1 MQRPQT
7 KPKVWVLNLD
17 AEQEL
22 STRGSYTAPSAL
34 KRIVARQ
41 RLPLLGSLVAPG
53 DYVVL
58 DDLEA
63 GKGAPPQ
70 AAGTSEGERERAG
83 APSGAKPGR
92 VLRLDPGLD
101 AERALASETLA
112 AQDAASLAR
121 HLQPVLDTG
130 VLRNLPGHAWSPTP
144 NALGLLRR
152 FGAVVAPAPGLDILR
167 QVNARSFAAQL
178 HAQLAL
184 DPGTLTK
191 HVASSLGEALAA
203 LGQPAPLGWL
213 VRRSFGAAGRGR
225 MRIASLDSHRLTA
238 AEQSWLVASLAIGP
252 LVLEP
257 WVEVTQEFTR
267 SAWLGTDG
275 SVSISAPC
283 LQGTNDAGAWSGSR
297 RISTTEVARADDD
310 ALGAAMESAGRALHQ
325 AGYSGPFGIDAFR
338 HRTGPGAT
346 ALNPM
351 SEINA
356 RFTMDWTCAMGEG
369 PASAVVVEPSDS
381 TLANAQPAPTQAPKS
396 PRTTP

>member
-1 MQRPQT
+1 MQRPQPS
-7 KPKVWVLNLD
+7 PKVWVLNLD

-22 STRGSYTAPSAL
+22 STRGSYTAPVGL
-34 KRIVARQ
+34 MRIVARQ

-53 DYVVL
+53 DYVVQG
-58 DDLEA
+58 D
-63 GKGAPPQ
+63 P
-70 AAGTSEGERERAG
+70 AAGPGAMAPGLGPGDGGTAG
-83 APSGAKPGR
+83 ARPSR
-92 VLRLDPGLD
+92 VFQLDPELD
-101 AERALASETLA
+101 ATGAMASETLA
-112 AQDAASLAR
+112 APEADTLAR
-121 HLQPVLDTG
+121 HLLPVRDLS
-130 VLRNLPGHAWSPTP
+130 VLRNLHGHAWSPTP
-144 NALGLLRR
+144 NALARLRGV
-152 FGAVVAPAPGLDILR
+152 GAGVATAPSLDVLR
-167 QVNARSFAAQL
+167 QVNARSFAARL
-178 HAQLAL
+178 HRQLAL
-184 DPGTLTK
+184 AQGALTK
-191 HVASSLGEALAA
+191 HVCASLDEALTT
-203 LGQPAPLGWL
+203 LGRAAPLGWL

-225 MRIASLDSHRLTA
+225 MRIASLANHKLTS
-238 AEQSWLVASLAIGP
+238 AEHSWLVASLGIGP

-267 SAWLGTDG
+267 SAWLGADG

-283 LQGTNDAGAWSGSR
+283 LQGTSDAGAWSGSR

-310 ALGAAMESAGRALHQ
+310 ALAGALESAGRALHG

-369 PASAVVVEPSDS
+369 PERN
-381 TLANAQPAPTQAPKS
+381 L